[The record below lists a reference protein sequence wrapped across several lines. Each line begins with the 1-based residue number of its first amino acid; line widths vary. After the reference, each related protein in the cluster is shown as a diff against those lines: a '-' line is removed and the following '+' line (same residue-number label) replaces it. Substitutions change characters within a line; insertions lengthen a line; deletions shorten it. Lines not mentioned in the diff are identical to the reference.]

1 MSWLVIGREL
11 PIRKM
16 AGGQNSSGRPV
27 PRPFLKWVGGK
38 GRLLNELEARRPPE
52 FRTYH
57 APFLGGGAFYFHLV
71 RLNLVHP
78 RMAVLSD
85 CDAELVAA
93 YRAVRDQVEE
103 LINYLKQHIYDEG
116 YFYKVRG
123 LDPAALTPAERAAR
137 LIYIN
142 RVGYNGLI
150 RRNKAG
156 RINTP
161 FGRYDNPLI
170 CDQENL
176 RACSDALKL
185 AHLAAWDFEAVLDSA
200 RSGDF
205 AYFDPPYFPLTGT
218 ANFTSYTA
226 GGFTEQDQVRLAGV
240 FRELAGRGVYC
251 MASNHDV
258 PQVHRLYAGFRI
270 EQVKVT
276 RPVNSK
282 GGRRGQRAAE
292 VIITSY

>member
-1 MSWLVIGREL
+1 M
-11 PIRKM
+11 RKS
-16 AGGQNSSGRPV
+16 GNSRPV

-38 GRLLNELEARRPPE
+38 GRLLNELEARRPSR

-71 RLNLVHP
+71 RRGLVNP
-78 RMAVLSD
+78 RTAVLSD
-85 CDAELVAA
+85 YDTELITT
-93 YRAVRDQVEE
+93 YRVVRDQVAAVIDHLE
-103 LINYLKQHIYDEG
+103 QHIYDEG
-116 YFYKVRG
+116 YFYKIRS
-123 LDPAALTPAERAAR
+123 LDPAALTPVERAAR

-170 CDQENL
+170 CDHGNL

-200 RSGDF
+200 RPGDLV
-205 AYFDPPYFPLTGT
+205 YFDPPYLPLTET

-226 GGFTEQDQVRLAGV
+226 GGFTEQDQARLAGV

-251 MASNHDV
+251 IASNHDV
-258 PQVHRLYAGFRI
+258 PQVHRLYGGFRI
-270 EQVKVT
+270 EQVRVA
-276 RPVNSK
+276 RPVNSRA
-282 GGRRGQRAAE
+282 GRRGQRVAE
-292 VIITSY
+292 AIITSY